1 MNRSHL
7 ANGVGLLLLAIAFL
21 AAGLRILH
29 RERAEADAGVTLRL
43 AHWQLESGMR
53 EAFELIAR
61 DYEAL
66 HPGVRVRQIPIP
78 ERIYSNWSTTQL
90 IGGTAPDLMQL
101 GFGSTSESA
110 NITRYFHTLTAAV
123 EEPNPYNR
131 GTPLERVPWRNTFL
145 DGLESAYDGRLF
157 EVFGVSPVGASL
169 RLYYNR
175 SLLRR
180 ITGSDD
186 PPRDYAAFERL
197 AGLTAEYARQTGRAV
212 VPLAGSRY
220 NAPFLMNQ
228 LLSHQ
233 CQRVGTELNPLARF
247 PASPEYLYLGMLDG
261 RVPLRHPALE
271 AGFGLMREIALQCPP
286 GFMQLSRDDA
296 MLLFVQQHALMVM
309 SGSWDATGLRQQ
321 APFEIGV
328 IATPFPSAD
337 HPRFG
342 RNPIGP
348 VADSGMVGGVG
359 LIGVTRASRH
369 PEKALDFLRYLT
381 SRNANERFSHASGW
395 LPVIDGVPPP
405 EFMRAFMPR
414 TSGFP
419 NGPSLRWGND
429 TVRWLDTHLHH
440 LFAVSGSVERFISVA
455 EDSLPAALRSD
466 LERDVRNREASVRR
480 NESSVEAARQL
491 LALNPSDAALLR
503 KREEMVETQNETE
516 ANAAYLHLR
525 LTHATPR

>member
-1 MNRSHL
+1 VTRTQF
-7 ANGVGLLLLAIAFL
+7 ANGFGLIIL
-21 AAGLRILH
+21 AAAFFAAGVRIFH
-29 RERAEADAGVTLRL
+29 RERTEAEGGVTLRL

-53 EAFELIAR
+53 EAYELIAR

-66 HPGVRVRQIPIP
+66 HPGVRIRQIPIP

-123 EEPNPYNR
+123 EEPNPYNV
-131 GTPLERVPWRNTFL
+131 GTSLERVPWRNTFL
-145 DGLESAYDGRLF
+145 DGLESAYDSRLF

-180 ITGSDD
+180 ITGSAH
-186 PPRDYAAFERL
+186 PPRDYAEFERL
-197 AGLTAEYARQTGRAV
+197 AELTADYSRRIGRPI

-233 CQRVGTELNPLARF
+233 SQRLGTELNPTVRF
-247 PASPEYLYLGMLDG
+247 PASPEYLYLAMLDG
-261 RVPLRHPALE
+261 RVSLRHPALE

-296 MLLFVQQHALMVM
+296 MLLFAQQHALMVM

-321 APFEIGV
+321 APFELGV
-328 IATPFPSAD
+328 AATPFPSSD

-342 RNPIGP
+342 QNPIGP

-369 PEKALDFLRYLT
+369 PEQALDFLRFLT
-381 SRNANERFSHASGW
+381 SRAANERFSHASGW

-440 LFAVSGSVERFISVA
+440 LFAISGSVDRFVGVA
-455 EDSLPAALRSD
+455 EGSLAAALRSD
-466 LERDVRNREASVRR
+466 LERDVRNRQASVRR

-491 LALNPSDAALLR
+491 LALNPTDAALLR

-516 ANAAYLHLR
+516 ANAAYLQLR
-525 LTHATPR
+525 LSGAPLR